1 MNAIQTVSEALKY
14 IQSYRYAQFCKRQK
28 SEPKKLSQIAIFS
41 LYICQKMISRK
52 IRLVGKFIE
61 FPHCLKHSAVIHDF
75 FCNDFPDKDI
85 NVKSN
90 QIGIDLSTFQS
101 MTKSGPNQMSITMDG
116 YMITGVPL
124 EDCPMCPDLECVPLL
139 VRTCCKMVEEKGL
152 DIVGIYRVPGNS
164 AAVNA
169 LTEQV
174 LQDIRNQCCQLVFF
188 FFC

>member
-1 MNAIQTVSEALKY
+1 M
-14 IQSYRYAQFCKRQK
+14 
-28 SEPKKLSQIAIFS
+28 
-41 LYICQKMISRK
+41 
-52 IRLVGKFIE
+52 
-61 FPHCLKHSAVIHDF
+61 
-75 FCNDFPDKDI
+75 
-85 NVKSN
+85 
-90 QIGIDLSTFQS
+90 STFQS

-188 FFC
+188 WLSLIFEILLT